1 VVVVVEGGSVDVVVV
16 VDVVVGGDV
25 VVVPPDPPVPPAFTL
40 VGAMVGC
47 SGLIDHQRPKVFVT
61 LPDTWPGFL
70 SPAKR

>member
-25 VVVPPDPPVPPAFTL
+25 VVVPPDPPAFTL
-40 VGAMVGC
+40 VGAIVGC